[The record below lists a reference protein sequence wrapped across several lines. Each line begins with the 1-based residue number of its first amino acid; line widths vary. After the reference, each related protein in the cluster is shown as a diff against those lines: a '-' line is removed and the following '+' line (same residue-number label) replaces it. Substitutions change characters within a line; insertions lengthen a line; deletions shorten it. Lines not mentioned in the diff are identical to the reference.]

1 MDNNNLPNLTLNPFS
16 DTPPAAPVVPPEQED
31 MQQAA
36 QFAQTPLT
44 PEEQQLVDSFSAQID
59 LTDTTVVLQYG
70 AAAQRKIADFSDT
83 ALESVRTKDLG
94 EVGEMLTQLI
104 GELRGFD
111 EEEPKGLFGRIK
123 KGAKKVSALQTRYA
137 TAEANVDRIVTV
149 LEDHQI
155 QLLKDIAVL
164 DRLYEMNLQ
173 YFKEISLYILAGK
186 KCLETARATTLPALL
201 EKARLSGLPEDA
213 QAANDFAQKCDRFE
227 KKLHDLEL
235 TRMVAIQMAP
245 QIRLVQNNNSVM
257 CEKIQSTVANTIPL
271 WKSQMV
277 IALGLANSQN
287 ALEAQRSVTQ
297 MTNELLRKNAEALKL
312 GTVATAQEAERG
324 VVEIETL
331 QQTNQ
336 MLIETLDEVAR
347 IQAEGRANRRAAEAE
362 LARLEGEVKLK
373 LQTYST
379 PTEA

>member
-1 MDNNNLPNLTLNPFS
+1 M
-16 DTPPAAPVVPPEQED
+16 
-31 MQQAA
+31 
-36 QFAQTPLT
+36 
-44 PEEQQLVDSFSAQID
+44 
-59 LTDTTVVLQYG
+59 
-70 AAAQRKIADFSDT
+70 
-83 ALESVRTKDLG
+83 
-94 EVGEMLTQLI
+94 
-104 GELRGFD
+104 
-111 EEEPKGLFGRIK
+111 
-123 KGAKKVSALQTRYA
+123 SALQTRYA